1 MREKKEKYQ
10 IIEALSDISEFS
22 KLVENLLEN
31 SGLKNVIRNQDTT
44 IFATQSG
51 VIVTKYCY
59 IPTLKPL
66 GGKNSD
72 VFDVFEGIK
81 NDDSIDTFCIV
92 TNQDVNSK
100 KDISDYFKQQIKK
113 RFPTVRIDF
122 WSKEDLVDKIDTHYT
137 NFWQHTDTFLKPYEE
152 FYLKT
157 IETDSELRNLL
168 KLDEKY
174 AKMLNIFIEPRLT
187 IFVEDKE
194 GHRPRPK
201 RIERTKLVKSGC
213 YVIAGDAGT
222 GKTTLLK
229 EIGKELIDNNL
240 RIEGKKNLPIFIKHT
255 DFASNNFVLD
265 STIDSILLK
274 TYKDFDLERLF
285 DVYEVILLI
294 DSLDELEKKHQM
306 SILQDIDKLHTDLG
320 VRFIVATRSYE
331 YLVKECEIQEPL
343 HVTIQNF
350 NLKQIEAFLQNFFK
364 FDELKANTLLHSL
377 HDNRILDKLP
387 ITPLTLSVISI
398 LYEERQYEIPAT
410 ITDIYDNFHLFL
422 LGRNT
427 VQSNLEFLDI
437 NIKERIL
444 SIYALEILQNA
455 KREPKS
461 RQDFVNFIENF
472 FAKRNRTIDKTQIP
486 ELVQSL
492 TQGTG
497 VLYIDENSL
506 VNFKHNYFMEYYASR
521 EIFNHQRVLL
531 EDELV
536 SRFTD
541 FNWQNTAIFYA
552 GRTKDMPEFL
562 KKIISRFKEY
572 ESIID
577 CLIGISGMGYLLQAL
592 WLTDASILKEGIKT
606 GLNTSLQ
613 SLEQMKKLASEK
625 GNFFSG
631 AQYPFLALIHTL
643 HFYKDFTSITLK
655 DPLVLA
661 FEDLLQ
667 EFQQMKANNDWHKTA
682 ILFQLFNI
690 SLCLHSD
697 RIKLDKQLNTL
708 FEEKDILNDPIILM
722 LFDKAID
729 IVDGV
734 RKAKEFKKE
743 IGFDKYVR
751 KHINALNYYIE
762 TPTEQLRLSSFDNIT
777 ALKNIEIYT
786 EGKTDPQIIERAYN
800 ILTDNLTPYW
810 SIRSCGNTGLG
821 SGAAELRKLL
831 EAIEATLQND
841 KSKSKTII
849 GIFDNDMKGN
859 QEFNGLKKDLFAFW
873 NNSQRIKKH
882 KEYNIFAI
890 KLPIP
895 DSKEH
900 YLKGKLEFMFF
911 SIEHYFP
918 IDFLQSKDI
927 LEEVKD
933 FSDIHAIKDKKKQTF
948 ADAIKNET
956 DTKLF
961 EDFKVLFDEID
972 CITGNK
978 TEYAE
983 Q

>member
-10 IIEALSDISEFS
+10 IIEALSDIGEFS

-31 SGLKNVIRNQDTT
+31 SGLKNVVRNQDTT

-51 VIVTKYCY
+51 VIDAKYCY

-72 VFDVFEGIK
+72 VFDVIESIK

-92 TNQDVNSK
+92 TNRDVNSK
-100 KDISDYFKQQIKK
+100 TDISDYFKQQIKK
-113 RFPTVRIDF
+113 RFPTARIAF
-122 WSKEDLVDKIDTHYT
+122 WSKEDLVDKIDTYYA

-168 KLDEKY
+168 KLDDKY

-229 EIGKELIDNNL
+229 EIGKELIDYNL

-255 DFASNNFVLD
+255 DFANNNFVLD

-274 TYKDFDLERLF
+274 TYKDFDLEKLF

-294 DSLDELEKKHQM
+294 DSLDELEKKHQT
-306 SILQDIDKLHTDLG
+306 SILQDIDRLHTDLG
-320 VRFIVATRSYE
+320 VRFIIATRSYE
-331 YLVKECEIQEPL
+331 YLVKDCEIQEPL

-422 LGRNT
+422 LGRTT
-427 VQSNLEFLDI
+427 VQSSLEFLDI

-444 SIYALEILQNA
+444 SIYALEILQNS
-455 KREPKS
+455 KREPKN
-461 RQDFVNFIENF
+461 RQDFVNFIESF
-472 FAKRNRTIDKTQIP
+472 FAKRSITIDKTQIP

-497 VLYIDENSL
+497 VLYIDENNL
-506 VNFKHNYFMEYYASR
+506 VNFKHNFFMEYYASR
-521 EIFNHQRVLL
+521 EIFNHQRKL
-531 EDELV
+531 EDELIN
-536 SRFTD
+536 RFID

-552 GRTKDMPEFL
+552 GRTKDMPDFL
-562 KKIISRFKEY
+562 RKVIDRFKEY
-572 ESIID
+572 ESIIE
-577 CLIGISGMGYLLQAL
+577 CLVGISGMGYLLQAL
-592 WLTDASILKEGIKT
+592 WLTDASIRKEGIKIA
-606 GLNTSLQ
+606 LNASLQ

-625 GNFFSG
+625 GNFFSLV
-631 AQYPFLALIHTL
+631 QYPTL
-643 HFYKDFTSITLK
+643 VLVNTLFFYKDFTSITLK
-655 DPLVLA
+655 DPLILA

-667 EFQQMKANNDWHKTA
+667 EFKQMKANNDWHKTT
-682 ILFQLFNI
+682 ILYQLFNI
-690 SLCLHSD
+690 SLCLYSD
-697 RIKLDKQLNTL
+697 TIKSERQINIL
-708 FEEKDILNDPIILM
+708 FEEKDILNEPIILM
-722 LFDKAID
+722 LFDIAID
-729 IVDGV
+729 IVKGV
-734 RKAKEFKKE
+734 RKGKELKKE
-743 IGFDKYVR
+743 IGFNKYLK
-751 KHINALNYYIE
+751 KHIEALNYYIE
-762 TPTEQLRLSSFDNIT
+762 TPAEELRLSSFDKIS
-777 ALKNIEIYT
+777 AFKDVEIYT
-786 EGKTDPQIIERAYN
+786 EGKTDSQIIEHAYN
-800 ILTDNLTPYW
+800 VLTDNLTPYW

-831 EAIEATLQND
+831 EAVEATLQND
-841 KSKSKTII
+841 KSKSKIII

-895 DSKEH
+895 DSKKH
-900 YLKGKLEFMFF
+900 YLKEKQEFMFF
-911 SIEHYFP
+911 SVEHYFP
-918 IDFLQSKDI
+918 TEFLQSKDI

-948 ADAIKNET
+948 ADTVKNET
-956 DTKLF
+956 DVKLF

-978 TEYAE
+978 TEYEE

>member
-10 IIEALSDISEFS
+10 IIEALSDIVEFS
-22 KLVENLLEN
+22 KLIENLLLN
-31 SGLKNVIRNQDTT
+31 SSLSNVVRNEDTT
-44 IFATQSG
+44 IFATQKGINDVKFCYLPIINPLAGKDSG
-51 VIVTKYCY
+51 IFNVI
-59 IPTLKPL
+59 
-66 GGKNSD
+66 
-72 VFDVFEGIK
+72 EGLK
-81 NDDSIDTFCIV
+81 NDDDIDTFYVV

-113 RFPTVRIDF
+113 RFPTTRIAF
-122 WSKEDLVDKIDTHYT
+122 WSKEDLVNKIDTYYA

-168 KLDEKY
+168 KLDDKY
-174 AKMLNIFIEPRLT
+174 TKMLNIFIEPRLT

-229 EIGKELIDNNL
+229 EIGKELIDYNL

-255 DFASNNFVLD
+255 DFATYNFVLD

-274 TYKDFDLERLF
+274 TYKDFDLEKLF

-306 SILQDIDKLHTDLG
+306 SILQEIDKLHLDLG
-320 VRFIVATRSYE
+320 VRFIIATRSYE
-331 YLVKECEIQEPL
+331 YLVKDCEIQEPL

-377 HDNRILDKLP
+377 HDSRILDKLP
-387 ITPLTLSVISI
+387 ITPLTLSVISV

-422 LGRNT
+422 LGRTT
-427 VQSNLEFLDI
+427 VQSSLEFLDI

-444 SIYALEILQNA
+444 SIYALEILQNS
-455 KREPKS
+455 KREPKN
-461 RQDFVNFIENF
+461 RQDFVNFIESF
-472 FAKRNRTIDKTQIP
+472 FAKRSLTIDKTQIP

-497 VLYIDENSL
+497 VLYIDENNF
-506 VNFKHNYFMEYYASR
+506 VNFKHNFFMEYYASR
-521 EIFNHQRVLL
+521 EIFNHQRKL
-531 EDELV
+531 EDELIN
-536 SRFTD
+536 RFTD

-552 GRTKDMPEFL
+552 GRTKDMPVFL
-562 KKIISRFKEY
+562 ERVIATFKQY

-577 CLIGISGMGYLLQAL
+577 CLVGISGMGYLLQAL
-592 WLTDASILKEGIKT
+592 WLTDASIRKEGVKT
-606 GLNTSLQ
+606 ALNTSLK
-613 SLEQMKKLASEK
+613 SLEQMKKSTSDK
-625 GNFFSG
+625 GSYFSD
-631 AQYPFLALIHTL
+631 AQYPTL
-643 HFYKDFTSITLK
+643 VLLNTLFFYKDFTSITLK
-655 DPLVLA
+655 DSLVLA

-667 EFQQMKANNDWHKTA
+667 EFKQMKANNDWHKTA
-682 ILFQLFNI
+682 TLYQLFNI

-697 RIKLDKQLNTL
+697 RINLDKQLNTL

-734 RKAKEFKKE
+734 RKAKELKKE

-751 KHINALNYYIE
+751 KHIKALNYYVE
-762 TPTEQLRLSSFDNIT
+762 TPAEQLRLSTFDNIGVF
-777 ALKNIEIYT
+777 KNVEIYT
-786 EGKTDPQIIERAYN
+786 EGKTDPQIIEHAYN
-800 ILTDNLTPYW
+800 LLTNNSTPYW
-810 SIRSCGNTGLG
+810 TIRSCGNDALG
-821 SGAAELRKLL
+821 AGAKALKMFL
-831 EAIEATLQND
+831 EAIEATFKNES
-841 KSKSKTII
+841 SKNKIVI
-849 GIFDNDMKGN
+849 GLFDNDKEG
-859 QEFNGLKKDLFAFW
+859 QEQFTGLSHKSSFQKW
-873 NNSQRIKKH
+873 NNSKRIIKH
-882 KEYNIFAI
+882 TEHNIFAL

-895 DSKEH
+895 DDKGH
-900 YLKGKLEFMFF
+900 YLNEKQELNFF
-911 SIEHYFP
+911 EVEHYFP
-918 IDFLQSKDI
+918 VKYLQDKNMVKLIKGMIDI
-927 LEEVKD
+927 YEVTG
-933 FSDIHAIKDKKKQTF
+933 KKTKF
-948 ADAIKNET
+948 VEIIKNET
-956 DTKLF
+956 DLKLF

-972 CITGNK
+972 CITCNK
-978 TEYAE
+978 TGYAE
-983 Q
+983 